1 MNLPEDEVLFA
12 GAYRVVFERFDPDNC
27 INPLHLEGIDSQA
40 VKIAAWTDTQTAE
53 VKNAYLRAIQEVRKR
68 AADRLENQQ
77 RAAACLGAYASIPK
91 PPEK

>member
-1 MNLPEDEVLFA
+1 MNLPEDEVLHM

-40 VKIAAWTDTQTAE
+40 VKISAWADTQSHE
-53 VKNAYLRAIQEVRKR
+53 VKKAYLRAIQEVRQR
-68 AADRLENQQ
+68 AVTRLENQQ
-77 RAAACLGAYASIPK
+77 RALAGLDAYASIPK